1 MSGSIRTRKA
11 MSKKELKAPVIPK
24 KLAFVKDAKNILEE
38 SAEQEYE
45 IINRLFEN
53 IFLTKIHAGHLEIK
67 QTVFRGCR
75 FTGCDFS
82 ETSFTNVRFVEC
94 DFSNSNFSDA
104 YFKCC
109 SFQKCKA
116 VGADFYGSRINH
128 VTFLECNFMETGFD
142 AAHIGFVKI
151 QDTDFTEAGFGKC
164 RFVNFWVDN
173 VCFRKA
179 SFFKTSLKD
188 IDFATCDIEEIIVSD
203 TMEELKGVKVNLAQA
218 VSLAKR
224 LGIIIKETENPL

>member
-24 KLAFVKDAKNILEE
+24 KLALVKDAKNILEE

-94 DFSNSNFSDA
+94 DFQIQILAMLTLSVVLFRNVKQWVLIF
-104 YFKCC
+104 
-109 SFQKCKA
+109 
-116 VGADFYGSRINH
+116 
-128 VTFLECNFMETGFD
+128 T
-142 AAHIGFVKI
+142 AAG
-151 QDTDFTEAGFGKC
+151 
-164 RFVNFWVDN
+164 
-173 VCFRKA
+173 
-179 SFFKTSLKD
+179 
-188 IDFATCDIEEIIVSD
+188 
-203 TMEELKGVKVNLAQA
+203 
-218 VSLAKR
+218 
-224 LGIIIKETENPL
+224 

>member
-1 MSGSIRTRKA
+1 
-11 MSKKELKAPVIPK
+11 MSKSLLKEPIIPQE
-24 KLAFVKDAKNILEE
+24 LLSVKDAQSVLEE

-53 IFLTKIHAGHLEIK
+53 IFLTKIHAAHLEVK

-82 ETSFTNVRFVEC
+82 EASFINVQFVDC

-109 SFQKCKA
+109 SFRKCKA

-128 VTFLECNFMETGFD
+128 VTFSECNFMGTGFD
-142 AAHIGFVKI
+142 AAYMSFVKMENV
-151 QDTDFTEAGFGKC
+151 DFTEAGFSKC
-164 RFVNFWVDN
+164 RFANFWADN
-173 VCFRKA
+173 VCFCKVN
-179 SFFKTSLKD
+179 FFKTSLKD
-188 IDFATCDIEEIIVSD
+188 IDFSTCDIEEIVLSD
-203 TMEELKGVKVNLAQA
+203 TMEELKGAKVHLAQA
-218 VSLAKR
+218 VALAKR
-224 LGIIIKETENPL
+224 LGIVVKETENPI

>member
-1 MSGSIRTRKA
+1 
-11 MSKKELKAPVIPK
+11 MSKSLLKEPIIPQE
-24 KLAFVKDAKNILEE
+24 LLSVKDAQSVLEE

-53 IFLTKIHAGHLEIK
+53 IFLTKIHAAHIEVK

-82 ETSFTNVRFVEC
+82 EASFINVQFVDC

-109 SFQKCKA
+109 SFRKCKA

-128 VTFLECNFMETGFD
+128 VTFSECNFMGTGFD
-142 AAHIGFVKI
+142 AAYMSFVKMENM
-151 QDTDFTEAGFGKC
+151 DFTEAGFSKC
-164 RFVNFWVDN
+164 RFANFWADN
-173 VCFRKA
+173 VCFCKVN
-179 SFFKTSLKD
+179 FFKTSLKD
-188 IDFATCDIEEIIVSD
+188 IDFSTCDIEEIVLSD
-203 TMEELKGVKVNLAQA
+203 TMEELKGAKVHLAQA
-218 VSLAKR
+218 VALAKR
-224 LGIIIKETENPL
+224 LGIVVKETENPI

>member
-1 MSGSIRTRKA
+1 
-11 MSKKELKAPVIPK
+11 MSKSLLKEPIIPK
-24 KLAFVKDAKNILEE
+24 ALLSVKDAQSVLEE

-53 IFLTKIHAGHLEIK
+53 IFLTKIHAAHLEVK

-82 ETSFTNVRFVEC
+82 EASFINVQFIDC

-109 SFQKCKA
+109 SFRKCKA

-128 VTFLECNFMETGFD
+128 VTFSECNFMGTGFD
-142 AAHIGFVKI
+142 AAYMSFVKMENV
-151 QDTDFTEAGFGKC
+151 DFTEAGFSKC
-164 RFVNFWVDN
+164 RFANFWADN
-173 VCFRKA
+173 VCFCKVN
-179 SFFKTSLKD
+179 FFKTSLKD
-188 IDFATCDIEEIIVSD
+188 IDFSTCDIEEIVLSD
-203 TMEELKGVKVNLAQA
+203 TMEELKGAKVHLAQA
-218 VSLAKR
+218 VALAKR
-224 LGIIIKETENPL
+224 LGIVVKETENPI